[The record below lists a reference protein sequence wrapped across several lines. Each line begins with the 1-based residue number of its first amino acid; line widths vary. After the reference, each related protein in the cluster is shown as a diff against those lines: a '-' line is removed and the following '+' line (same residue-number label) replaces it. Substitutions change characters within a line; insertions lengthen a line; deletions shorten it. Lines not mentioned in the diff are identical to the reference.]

1 MKHDLLFIQYDT
13 VIRSKFFATSFDVW
27 DSFFSHYDITPEASY
42 FQIQLD
48 LFEDPALLI
57 DYSDKSVTAFH
68 RINDLGTI
76 LLIKYIASRYN
87 EYGFNFFIQEEN
99 RRRLQ
104 GSVNDLFNNLL
115 SPLSEGIMKS
125 HLTQFN

>member
-1 MKHDLLFIQYDT
+1 MKHDLLFIQHDT

-27 DSFFSHYDITPEASY
+27 NSFFQHYDITPEASG

-48 LFEDPALLI
+48 YFEDPALII
-57 DYSDKSVTAFH
+57 DYTDKSVTAF

-76 LLIKYIASRYN
+76 LLIKFIASRYN
-87 EYGFNFFIQEEN
+87 EYNFNFFIQEDN

-115 SPLSEGIMKS
+115 SPLSEDIMRKT
-125 HLTQFN
+125 LTYYY

>member
-1 MKHDLLFIQYDT
+1 MKHDLLFIQHDT

-27 DSFFSHYDITPEASY
+27 DKFFSHYDITPEASG

-48 LFEDPALLI
+48 YFEDPALII
-57 DYSDKSVTAFH
+57 DYIDKSVTAF

-76 LLIKYIASRYN
+76 LLIKFIASRYN
-87 EYGFNFFIQEEN
+87 EYNFNFFIQEDN

-104 GSVNDLFNNLL
+104 GSVNDLFDNLL
-115 SPLSEGIMKS
+115 SPLCKDIMRKT
-125 HLTQFN
+125 LTYFN

>member
-1 MKHDLLFIQYDT
+1 MKHDLLFIQHDT

-27 DSFFSHYDITPEASY
+27 DSFFSHYDITPEAPG

-48 LFEDPALLI
+48 YFEDPALII
-57 DYSDKSVTAFH
+57 DYSDKSVTAF

-76 LLIKYIASRYN
+76 LLIKFIASRYN
-87 EYGFNFFIQEEN
+87 EYNFNFFIQEDN

-115 SPLSEGIMKS
+115 SPLSEAIMRKT
-125 HLTQFN
+125 LTYFD